1 MGPCGPDLLHENEDD
16 DLDIESLTK
25 NEKTFKEACV
35 SPLGLVEQVERK
47 SPSTSP
53 SLQERK
59 NYASEGKHG
68 PEELFVVERMGR
80 TLPSPGS
87 GPPRRLHRG
96 KVQASSPDG
105 RLGCFFFTARP
116 PTPTDDPLVAQG
128 RRLPTQ
134 PQRKEPERVLRGLP
148 SPWTPSSRSTDPV
161 QRNPSPAAF
170 HRSPILLRYTT
181 RYDASII
188 SSQPASTLLFPA
200 RLGLRQQ
207 QDTQLSHDGVSLS
220 RTVDC
225 SRCRPNVIG
234 HQRRPGCP

>member
-1 MGPCGPDLLHENEDD
+1 MGPCGRPDLLHENEDD

-59 NYASEGKHG
+59 NYAFEGKHG
-68 PEELFVVERMGR
+68 PEELFEVERMGR

-148 SPWTPSSRSTDPV
+148 SPWTPSSRSTDPL

-170 HRSPILLRYTT
+170 HRSRVLLWYC
-181 RYDASII
+181 ASIS

-207 QDTQLSHDGVSLS
+207 P

-225 SRCRPNVIG
+225 SRCRSSVIG